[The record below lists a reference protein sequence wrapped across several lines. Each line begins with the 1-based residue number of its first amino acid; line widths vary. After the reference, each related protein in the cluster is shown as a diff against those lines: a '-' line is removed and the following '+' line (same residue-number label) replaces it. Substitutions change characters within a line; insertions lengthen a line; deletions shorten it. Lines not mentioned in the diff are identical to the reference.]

1 MSFKNKTMTTL
12 RSYIK
17 IDCSDNIFSNLV
29 AEQKEDHAWSQTNI
43 YSNIAVNIFLGLDP
57 TQLDNRWPPRGYC
70 VKSASTETLYPEL
83 KERVGGKK
91 FDYYILSV
99 VDTKTKIVFLEGWID
114 YETLTQEKNLFKN
127 AYVVSFKD
135 LFSMQNLKCKKL
147 N

>member
-1 MSFKNKTMTTL
+1 MTTQASPL

-17 IDCSDNIFSNLV
+17 IDCSSFSNLV
-29 AEQKEDHAWSQTNI
+29 AEQKEDHPWAETNC

-70 VKSASTETLYPEL
+70 VKSSSTETLYPEL

-127 AYVVSFKD
+127 SYIVSFKD
-135 LFSMQNLKCKKL
+135 LFSMQDLKCQ
-147 N
+147 